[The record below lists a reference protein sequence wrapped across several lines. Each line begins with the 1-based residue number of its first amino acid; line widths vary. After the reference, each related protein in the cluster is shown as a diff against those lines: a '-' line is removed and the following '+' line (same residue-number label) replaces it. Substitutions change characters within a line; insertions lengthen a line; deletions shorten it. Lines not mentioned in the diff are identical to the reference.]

1 MSWFSHTLQGSGQRP
16 PSPQRVPSAVEDLSY
31 ACLAQPRCEL
41 SPTAAPSWLCI
52 ASQAAPTSLVDF
64 PSVPQATA
72 PPSLGDLSCSSVGM
86 GMGMVV
92 GPAPLSY
99 VTLQEQRCVLS
110 WFQGWAVP
118 QRERFLQDLLAKAV
132 PGKVCTLLEQLN
144 TLQVQDRPPNIFEC
158 QLRLWS
164 QWFES
169 WSEEERNSFLHA
181 LEERDPIFITHFYRG
196 VAGTAGRD

>member
-16 PSPQRVPSAVEDLSY
+16 PSPQRAPSAVEDLSY
-31 ACLAQPRCEL
+31 ACLAQPRNE
-41 SPTAAPSWLCI
+41 PQPSATPGWLCM
-52 ASQAAPTSLVDF
+52 ATHSAPTSLAQF
-64 PSVPQATA
+64 PSVPRATA
-72 PPSLGDLSCSSVGM
+72 PPSLEDLSCSSVGM
-86 GMGMVV
+86 GVNV

-110 WFQGWAVP
+110 WFQGWGVP
-118 QRERFLQDLLAKAV
+118 QRERFLQDLLSKAV

-144 TLQVQDRPPNIFEC
+144 TLQVQDHPPNIFEC

-169 WSEEERNSFLHA
+169 WSEDERNAFLHT
-181 LEERDPIFITHFYRG
+181 LEERDPAFTAHFYRG
-196 VAGTAGRD
+196 VAGTAGRE